1 MKNCDL
7 VAFIRNR
14 SPKTGRTSFVA
25 GGGFEKVQIAAFAN
39 SDKIE
44 KDVIFAFAD
53 SIESIEK
60 PNCIIHKKA
69 KIFSPEHLTEEELT
83 TLIGE
88 LEEMGPVTVAFAKY
102 GEGNLA
108 YDKNRGI
115 VAFKQNGELYYCQ
128 NICVAAYIV
137 ENIDGTLP
145 LTISKIARYPIR
157 NVPVP
162 VYDLHGVHDKQG
174 KIYEW
179 ENVRIIPI
187 HTDYGELR
195 FNIQYIDTG
204 YIKIQNPEI
213 VRISCFNMIQLMNT
227 LEEIGAPIKLSEYQ
241 IYQYADLVLVY
252 DMFGQRENAY
262 DITDLDLDPIEDSII
277 IDAIEK
283 QVLYVGHVRLFRTSQ
298 PIEINI
304 ATLSEPYSSTVSWW
318 IKLNQED
325 KEKVLDFMDSVN
337 AISVERYNGHKKN
350 LMRSVSTDELI
361 SFKSKHFHYDEKNY
375 ESFSLTVPMYDEGD

>member
-14 SPKTGRTSFVA
+14 SPKTGRMSFVS
-25 GGGFEKVQIAAFAN
+25 GGRRFEKIQIAAFAN
-39 SDKIE
+39 PDKIE

-53 SIESIEK
+53 SLESIEK

-88 LEEMGPVTVAFAKY
+88 LEEMGPVTIAFAKY
-102 GEGNLA
+102 GKGNLA

-128 NICVAAYIV
+128 NIFIAAYIA

-145 LTISKIARYPIR
+145 LTISKIAKYPIR
-157 NVPVP
+157 NVPVL
-162 VYDLHGVHDKQG
+162 VYDLQGIHDKQG

-195 FNIQYIDTG
+195 FNIQYINTG
-204 YIKIQNPEI
+204 YIKIRNPEI
-213 VRISCFNMIQLMNT
+213 VRISCSNMIQLMNT

-241 IYQYADLVLVY
+241 VYQYTDLVPVY
-252 DMFGQRENAY
+252 T
-262 DITDLDLDPIEDSII
+262 IC
-277 IDAIEK
+277 
-283 QVLYVGHVRLFRTSQ
+283 
-298 PIEINI
+298 
-304 ATLSEPYSSTVSWW
+304 
-318 IKLNQED
+318 
-325 KEKVLDFMDSVN
+325 
-337 AISVERYNGHKKN
+337 
-350 LMRSVSTDELI
+350 
-361 SFKSKHFHYDEKNY
+361 
-375 ESFSLTVPMYDEGD
+375 

>member
-39 SDKIE
+39 PDKIE

-53 SIESIEK
+53 SLESIEK

-128 NICVAAYIV
+128 NICIAAYIV

-204 YIKIQNPEI
+204 YIKIRNPEI

-262 DITDLDLDPIEDSII
+262 DITELDLDPIEDSII
-277 IDAIEK
+277 IDAIER
-283 QVLYVGHVRLFRTSQ
+283 QVLYVGHIRLFKETQ
-298 PIEINI
+298 PIEIYI
-304 ATLSEPYSSTVSWW
+304 ATLIEPYSQAVTWW
-318 IKLNQED
+318 IGLSLED
-325 KEKVLDFMDSVN
+325 RDKVLDFMDSVN
-337 AISVERYNGHKKN
+337 IPGIERYNIHKKR
-350 LMRSVSTDELI
+350 LMYSLSTDELI
-361 SFKSKHFHYDEKNY
+361 SFKSKHLHYSEKNY
-375 ESFSLTVPMYDEGD
+375 ESFALTVPMYDEGD

>member
-1 MKNCDL
+1 MKNCNL

-14 SPKTGRTSFVA
+14 SPKTGRISFVA
-25 GGGFEKVQIAAFAN
+25 GGRFEKVQIAAFAN
-39 SDKIE
+39 PDKIE
-44 KDVIFAFAD
+44 KDMIFAFAD
-53 SIESIEK
+53 SLESIEK

-88 LEEMGPVTVAFAKY
+88 LEEMGPVTITFAKY
-102 GEGNLA
+102 GKGNLA
-108 YDKNRGI
+108 YDKNCGI
-115 VAFKQNGELYYCQ
+115 VAFKQNGELYYCL
-128 NICVAAYIV
+128 NIFIAEYIA

-145 LTISKIARYPIR
+145 LPISKIARYPIR
-157 NVPVP
+157 DVPVP
-162 VYDLHGVHDKQG
+162 VYDLQGIHDKQG

-187 HTDYGELR
+187 HTDYGKLI
-195 FNIQYIDTG
+195 FNIQYINTG
-204 YIKIQNPEI
+204 YIKIRNPEI
-213 VRISCFNMIQLMNT
+213 VRISCADMIQLMNT

-241 IYQYADLVLVY
+241 IYQYTDLVPVY

-262 DITDLDLDPIEDSII
+262 DITELDLDPIEDSII

-283 QVLYVGHVRLFRTSQ
+283 QVLYVGHIRLFRTSQ

-304 ATLSEPYSSTVSWW
+304 ATLIEPYSQAVTWW
-318 IKLNQED
+318 IGLSQED
-325 KEKVLDFMDSVN
+325 RDKVLDFMDSVN
-337 AISVERYNGHKKN
+337 IPGIERYNIHKKR
-350 LMRSVSTDELI
+350 LMYSLSTDELI

-375 ESFSLTVPMYDEGD
+375 ESFALTVPEDDE

>member
-1 MKNCDL
+1 MKNCNL
-7 VAFIRNR
+7 VAFIRDR
-14 SPKTGRTSFVA
+14 SPKTGRMSFVA
-25 GGGFEKVQIAAFAN
+25 GGRFEKVQIAAFAN
-39 SDKIE
+39 PDNIE
-44 KDVIFAFAD
+44 KDQIFAFAD
-53 SIESIEK
+53 SLESVEK

-88 LEEMGPVTVAFAKY
+88 LEEMGPVTITFAKY
-102 GEGNLA
+102 GKGNLA
-108 YDKNRGI
+108 YDKNCGI

-128 NICVAAYIV
+128 NIFIAEYIA

-157 NVPVP
+157 DVPVP

-187 HTDYGELR
+187 HTDYGELK

-204 YIKIQNPEI
+204 YIKIRNPEI
-213 VRISCFNMIQLMNT
+213 VRISCSNMIQLMNT

-241 IYQYADLVLVY
+241 VYQYTDLVPVY
-252 DMFGQRENAY
+252 NMLGQRENAY

-283 QVLYVGHVRLFRTSQ
+283 QVLYVGHIRLFRTSQ
-298 PIEINI
+298 PIEIII
-304 ATLSEPYSSTVSWW
+304 ATLSEPYSSAVAWW
-318 IKLNQED
+318 IKLDQED

-361 SFKSKHFHYDEKNY
+361 SFKSKHLHYGEKNY
-375 ESFSLTVPMYDEGD
+375 ESFSLTVPMDDEGN

>member
-1 MKNCDL
+1 MKNCNL
-7 VAFIRNR
+7 VEFIRNR
-14 SPKTGRTSFVA
+14 SPKTGRISFVA
-25 GGGFEKVQIAAFAN
+25 GGGFEKVQIAAFSN
-39 SDKIE
+39 PDKIE

-53 SIESIEK
+53 SLESIEK

-69 KIFSPEHLTEEELT
+69 KIFSPELLTEEELT

-88 LEEMGPVTVAFAKY
+88 LEEMGPVTITFAKY

-128 NICVAAYIV
+128 NIYIAAYIA

-157 NVPVP
+157 NIPVL
-162 VYDLHGVHDKQG
+162 VYDLQGIHDKQG

-195 FNIQYIDTG
+195 FNIQYINTG
-204 YIKIQNPEI
+204 YIKIRNPEI
-213 VRISCFNMIQLMNT
+213 VRISCSNMIQLMNT

-241 IYQYADLVLVY
+241 IYQYTDLVPVY
-252 DMFGQRENAY
+252 NMFGQRENAY

-283 QVLYVGHVRLFRTSQ
+283 QVLYVGHIRLFRTSQ
-298 PIEINI
+298 PIVINI
-304 ATLSEPYSSTVSWW
+304 ATLSEPYSSAVTWW
-318 IKLNQED
+318 INLDQED
-325 KEKVLDFMDSVN
+325 KDRVLDFMDSVN

-361 SFKSKHFHYDEKNY
+361 SFKSKHLHYSEKNY
-375 ESFSLTVPMYDEGD
+375 ESFALTVPMYDEGD

>member
-7 VAFIRNR
+7 VEFIRNR
-14 SPKTGRTSFVA
+14 SPKTGRISFVA
-25 GGGFEKVQIAAFAN
+25 GGRFEKVQIAAFAN
-39 SDKIE
+39 PDKIE
-44 KDVIFAFAD
+44 KDMIFAFAD
-53 SIESIEK
+53 SLESIEK

-69 KIFSPEHLTEEELT
+69 KIFSPENLTEEELT

-88 LEEMGPVTVAFAKY
+88 LEEMGPVTITFAKY
-102 GEGNLA
+102 GKGNLA

-128 NICVAAYIV
+128 NIFIAEYIA

-157 NVPVP
+157 DVPVP

-187 HTDYGELR
+187 HADFGELR
-195 FNIQYIDTG
+195 FNIQYINTG
-204 YIKIQNPEI
+204 YIKIRNPEI
-213 VRISCFNMIQLMNT
+213 VRISCSNMIQLMNT

-241 IYQYADLVLVY
+241 IYQYTDLVPVY

-262 DITDLDLDPIEDSII
+262 DITELDLDPIEDSII

-283 QVLYVGHVRLFRTSQ
+283 QVLYVGHIRLFRTSQ

-304 ATLSEPYSSTVSWW
+304 ATLIEPYSQAVTWW
-318 IKLNQED
+318 IGLSQED
-325 KEKVLDFMDSVN
+325 RDKVLDFMDSVN
-337 AISVERYNGHKKN
+337 IPGIERYNIHKKR
-350 LMRSVSTDELI
+350 LMYSLSADELI

-375 ESFSLTVPMYDEGD
+375 ESFALTVPEDDE

>member
-14 SPKTGRTSFVA
+14 SPKTGRMSFVS
-25 GGGFEKVQIAAFAN
+25 GGRFEKIQIAAFAN
-39 SDKIE
+39 PDKIE
-44 KDVIFAFAD
+44 KDMIFAFAD
-53 SIESIEK
+53 SLESIEK

-69 KIFSPEHLTEEELT
+69 KIFSPELLSEEELT

-88 LEEMGPVTVAFAKY
+88 LEEMGPVTITFAKY

-128 NICVAAYIV
+128 NIYIAAYIA

-157 NVPVP
+157 NIPVL
-162 VYDLHGVHDKQG
+162 VYDLQGIRDKQG

-195 FNIQYIDTG
+195 FNIQYINTG
-204 YIKIQNPEI
+204 YIKIRNPEI
-213 VRISCFNMIQLMNT
+213 VRISCSNMIQLMNT

-241 IYQYADLVLVY
+241 IYQYTDLVPVY
-252 DMFGQRENAY
+252 NMLGQRENAY
-262 DITDLDLDPIEDSII
+262 DITELDLDPIEDSII

-283 QVLYVGHVRLFRTSQ
+283 QVLYVGHIRLFRTSQ

-304 ATLSEPYSSTVSWW
+304 ATLSEPYFSAVSWW

-325 KEKVLDFMDSVN
+325 RDKVLDFMDSVN
-337 AISVERYNGHKKN
+337 IPGIERYNIHKKR
-350 LMRSVSTDELI
+350 LMYSLSTDELI
-361 SFKSKHFHYDEKNY
+361 SFKSKHFHYGEKNY
-375 ESFSLTVPMYDEGD
+375 ESFSLTVPEDFDDD

>member
-39 SDKIE
+39 PDKIE

-53 SIESIEK
+53 SLESIEK

-128 NICVAAYIV
+128 NIFIAEYIA

-157 NVPVP
+157 NVPVS

-187 HTDYGELR
+187 HADFGELR
-195 FNIQYIDTG
+195 FNIQYIHTG
-204 YIKIQNPEI
+204 YIKIRNPEI
-213 VRISCFNMIQLMNT
+213 VRISCSNMIQLMNT

-241 IYQYADLVLVY
+241 VYQYIDLVPVY
-252 DMFGQRENAY
+252 NMFGQRENAY

-283 QVLYVGHVRLFRTSQ
+283 QVLYVGHIRLFRTSQ
-298 PIEINI
+298 PIVINI
-304 ATLSEPYSSTVSWW
+304 ATLSEPYSSAVTWW
-318 IKLNQED
+318 INLDQED

-337 AISVERYNGHKKN
+337 ILNVERYNKHKKK
-350 LMRSVSTDELI
+350 LMCSVSTDELI
-361 SFKSKHFHYDEKNY
+361 SFKSKHLHYGEKNY
-375 ESFSLTVPMYDEGD
+375 ESFSLTVPMDDEGN

>member
-1 MKNCDL
+1 MKNCNL
-7 VAFIRNR
+7 VKFIRNR
-14 SPKTGRTSFVA
+14 SPKTGRISFVA
-25 GGGFEKVQIAAFAN
+25 GGGFEKVQIAAFSN
-39 SDKIE
+39 PDKIE
-44 KDVIFAFAD
+44 KDMIFAFAD
-53 SIESIEK
+53 SLESIEK

-88 LEEMGPVTVAFAKY
+88 LEEMGPVTITFAKY
-102 GEGNLA
+102 GKGNLA

-128 NICVAAYIV
+128 NIFIAAYIA

-145 LTISKIARYPIR
+145 LTIGKAARYPIR
-157 NVPVP
+157 NVPVL
-162 VYDLHGVHDKQG
+162 VSDLQGAHDKQE

-187 HTDYGELR
+187 RTDYGELR
-195 FNIQYIDTG
+195 FNIQYTHTG
-204 YIKIQNPEI
+204 YIKIRNPEI
-213 VRISCFNMIQLMNT
+213 VRISCSNMIQLMNT

-241 IYQYADLVLVY
+241 VYQYTDLVPVY
-252 DMFGQRENAY
+252 NMFGQRENAY
-262 DITDLDLDPIEDSII
+262 DITELDLDPIEDSII

-283 QVLYVGHVRLFRTSQ
+283 QVLYVGHIRLFRTSQ

-304 ATLSEPYSSTVSWW
+304 ATLIEPYSQAVTWW
-318 IKLNQED
+318 IGLSQED
-325 KEKVLDFMDSVN
+325 RDKVLDFMDSVN
-337 AISVERYNGHKKN
+337 IPGIERYNGHKKN

-375 ESFSLTVPMYDEGD
+375 ESFSLTVPEDDE